1 VTIFNDPFVIMLS
14 VVVSGLGLARKYKTI
29 IERLARGKHSSLFA
43 RDIVND
49 TEECFITLSPGVAD
63 V

>member
-1 VTIFNDPFVIMLS
+1 MTLYNDPYVIIIGVVMLA
-14 VVVSGLGLARKYKTI
+14 LGLALQYRTM
-29 IERLARGKHSSLFA
+29 IERLARGKHSSLFV